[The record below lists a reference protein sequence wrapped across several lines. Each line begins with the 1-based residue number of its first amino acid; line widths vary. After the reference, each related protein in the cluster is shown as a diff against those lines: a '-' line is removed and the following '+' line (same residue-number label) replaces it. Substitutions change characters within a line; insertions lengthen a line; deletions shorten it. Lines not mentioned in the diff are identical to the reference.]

1 MCRMFAVIPR
11 HGSLLQSNRL
21 REFRQLSVRG
31 NVRAG
36 ASPGHHDG
44 WGVVIWLS
52 GHPTYLAREPTDA
65 ATDPK
70 FDQVCA
76 QIDNMKVSSQ
86 LIAHLRKASS
96 GSISKQNT
104 HPFVAG
110 QWAFARNGTI
120 SKHGLHTKTD
130 SQWFFE
136 ELLHRASEEKNI
148 TKAIRDQVKA
158 IHDQYKY
165 TSITF
170 LLSDG
175 KDLYAYRDF
184 ADYSYYYTMYFT
196 VLDDL
201 IMVSQ
206 EEFFD
211 SDWQEVENN
220 QLLHASDSGMDLQY
234 MR

>member
-1 MCRMFAVIPR
+1 M
-11 HGSLLQSNRL
+11 
-21 REFRQLSVRG
+21 
-31 NVRAG
+31 
-36 ASPGHHDG
+36 
-44 WGVVIWLS
+44 
-52 GHPTYLAREPTDA
+52 
-65 ATDPK
+65 
-70 FDQVCA
+70 
-76 QIDNMKVSSQ
+76 
-86 LIAHLRKASS
+86 
-96 GSISKQNT
+96 
-104 HPFVAG
+104 
-110 QWAFARNGTI
+110 
-120 SKHGLHTKTD
+120 
-130 SQWFFE
+130 
-136 ELLHRASEEKNI
+136 
-148 TKAIRDQVKA
+148 KA

-175 KDLYAYRDF
+175 IDLYAYRDF